1 MNRYGE
7 HADVTNDSKQDC
19 FIRRQIMAYFSFAIA
34 PDGLRLSR
42 EYEFRAFPDLLA
54 VQCFDILAHH
64 DTKNAHSHATS
75 CWSGIDFLLPF
86 LSGLRQR

>member
-1 MNRYGE
+1 MIRYGE
-7 HADVTNDSKQDC
+7 NAGITNDSKQDC

-34 PDGLRLSR
+34 PDALRLSR
-42 EYEFRAFPDLLA
+42 EYEFRACLNLFA

-75 CWSGIDFLLPF
+75 CWSG
-86 LSGLRQR
+86 